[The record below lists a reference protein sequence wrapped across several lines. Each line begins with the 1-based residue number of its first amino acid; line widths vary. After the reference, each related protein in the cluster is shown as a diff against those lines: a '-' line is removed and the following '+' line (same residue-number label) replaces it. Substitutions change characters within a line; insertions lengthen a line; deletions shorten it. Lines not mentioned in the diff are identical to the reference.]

1 LHARSRALAR
11 VRRASAPAMGNC
23 SSADAGP
30 CEAQAPMPSS
40 LLWVKV
46 IRVNGIRTP
55 NRLNGDTIR
64 KCANQVLGRAHSIR
78 IYAVISVG
86 KQQGTTEWADV
97 VDKGV
102 FELNQ
107 PPVPFTLDNIV
118 ANTSTRSSTSRQLT
132 PPSRA
137 RSSSIAVSLASTLLD
152 RRIPEMT
159 VRVYRVRRMCRD
171 ALIGQAALPITT
183 TELAGTSRE
192 HTVDLTNGC
201 GKVSV
206 RFSFNCSLSD
216 LRDLQSVLAAPN
228 ERRSSAKFSRALA
241 QLLQGEDGLQILEK
255 AMPAALVMMA
265 DRDPDGMASTL
276 QCMLVSL
283 CNHVTMLAE
292 GESNSEVMQRL
303 APLSRNIQDFVAEHA
318 PAGED
323 VSALATEWL
332 SDIFTIC
339 ARKTG
344 LMGAWSL
351 DIKEFLEAGARYPGV
366 DHLAPIDSQGRQIQ
380 EWTDSPLSVR
390 KQFTP
395 KGAILGQGM
404 FGTVWR
410 AMDVRNREWYAVKRS
425 QGREVFIGRE
435 RDVTNHVM
443 MNPHPF
449 VVQVFGNYV
458 VEGSARFS
466 LLVMEFCSGGDLQNR
481 INAAHRGSAYSM
493 PAKVWAWIGQIFLGL
508 EHLHVVLDMLV
519 RDLKPANVVFTGH
532 DHAKLTDFGMGRI
545 GSTSTGAFTLQNCP
559 PGSPAYAAPEVVLE
573 RPYDH
578 RADIYSFGVLCWT
591 MLTGGIKV
599 EGPDWCPPSHKFSAH
614 NFKSL
619 AKNHKLLERA
629 IRNPSQAC
637 AQPLPSERAVDMVLA
652 LTRPDP
658 DQRPEHDKV
667 RALALM
673 SALKLPPPE
682 ARRQQVDEWLKTL
695 NQPATRAGVSAG

>member
-1 LHARSRALAR
+1 
-11 VRRASAPAMGNC
+11 
-23 SSADAGP
+23 
-30 CEAQAPMPSS
+30 
-40 LLWVKV
+40 
-46 IRVNGIRTP
+46 
-55 NRLNGDTIR
+55 
-64 KCANQVLGRAHSIR
+64 
-78 IYAVISVG
+78 
-86 KQQGTTEWADV
+86 
-97 VDKGV
+97 
-102 FELNQ
+102 
-107 PPVPFTLDNIV
+107 
-118 ANTSTRSSTSRQLT
+118 
-132 PPSRA
+132 
-137 RSSSIAVSLASTLLD
+137 
-152 RRIPEMT
+152 MT
-159 VRVYRVRRMCRD
+159 VKVYRVRRMCRD
-171 ALIGQAALPITT
+171 ALIGQAALPITS

-192 HTVDLTNGC
+192 QTIDLTNGC
-201 GKVSV
+201 GQVSV

-241 QLLQGEDGLQILEK
+241 QLLQGQDGLQILEK
-255 AMPAALVMMA
+255 AMPAALVMMS
-265 DRDPDGMASTL
+265 DRDADGMASTL

-283 CNHVTMLAE
+283 CNHVTMLSE

-303 APLSRNIQDFVAEHA
+303 APLSRNVQDFVAEHA

-332 SDIFTIC
+332 SDIYSIC

-344 LMGAWSL
+344 LRGAWSL

-395 KGAILGQGM
+395 KASILGQGQ
-404 FGTVWR
+404 FGTVYR

-458 VEGSARFS
+458 VEGSSRFS
-466 LLVMEFCSGGDLQNR
+466 LLVMEFCSRGDMQDR
-481 INAAHRGSAYSM
+481 INAAHAGGTYSL
-493 PAKVWAWIGQIFLGL
+493 PAKVSVWIGQIFLGL
-508 EHLHVVLDMLV
+508 EHLHLVLDMLV
-519 RDLKPANVVFTGH
+519 RDLKPANVVFTAH

-573 RPYDH
+573 KPYDC

-599 EGPDWCPPSHKFSAH
+599 EGPDWCPPSNKFSAH

-619 AKNHKLLERA
+619 AKNHKLLDRA
-629 IRNPSQAC
+629 IRNPSQAG
-637 AQPLPSERAVDMVLA
+637 AQPLPNEKAVDFILA
-652 LTRPDP
+652 ATRPDP
-658 DQRPEHDKV
+658 DQRPEHEKL
-667 RALALM
+667 RGFALM

-682 ARRQQVDEWLKTL
+682 ARRHQVDEWLRALK
-695 NQPATRAGVSAG
+695 QPATRAGVTAG

>member
-1 LHARSRALAR
+1 
-11 VRRASAPAMGNC
+11 MGNC
-23 SSADAGP
+23 STVDGGP
-30 CEAQAPMPSS
+30 CDAQAPMPSS

-55 NRLNGDTIR
+55 NRLNGDTMI
-64 KCANQVLGRAHSIR
+64 KCANKVLGRAHSIR
-78 IYAVISVG
+78 MYAKISVG
-86 KQQGTTEWADV
+86 KQQSRTEEADV
-97 VDKGV
+97 ADHGDLV
-102 FELNQ
+102 LNQ
-107 PPVPFTLDNIV
+107 PPLPFTLDSIV
-118 ANTSTRSSTSRQLT
+118 ANANSSTRGQLT
-132 PPSRA
+132 PPQRN
-137 RSSSIAVSLASTLLD
+137 RSSSVVVSLASTLLD

-159 VRVYRVRRMCRD
+159 VKVYRVRRMCRD
-171 ALIGQAALPITT
+171 AFVGQGVLPISS
-183 TELAGTSRE
+183 TELAGTSKE
-192 HTVDLTNGC
+192 HTIELTNGC
-201 GKVSV
+201 GTVTLKC
-206 RFSFNCSLSD
+206 SFNCSLSD
-216 LRDLQSVLAAPN
+216 LRDLQSVLTAPK
-228 ERRSSAKFSRALA
+228 RTRSSAQFSRALA

-255 AMPAALVMMA
+255 AMPTALVWRCNVGS
-265 DRDPDGMASTL
+265 DRDQMVCTL
-276 QCMLVSL
+276 QAMLVSL
-283 CNHVTMLAE
+283 CNHVTMLSE
-292 GESNSEVMQRL
+292 RESNSEVLKRL

-318 PAGED
+318 PPGED

-332 SDIFTIC
+332 SDVFSYC

-344 LMGAWSL
+344 LKGAMSL
-351 DIKEFLEAGARYPGV
+351 DIQEFLDSGARYPGI
-366 DHLAPIDSQGRQIQ
+366 DHLAPVDSYGRPFQ
-380 EWTDSPLSVR
+380 EWVDAPATVKREFL
-390 KQFTP
+390 P

-410 AMDVRNREWYAVKRS
+410 AMDLRTKQWYAVKRS
-425 QGREVFIGRE
+425 HALSREAFIGRE

-458 VEGSARFS
+458 VEGSARLSF
-466 LLVMEFCSGGDLQNR
+466 LVMEFCSRGDLQNR
-481 INAAHRGSAYSM
+481 INAAHKGPGYKVPVKVSAWM
-493 PAKVWAWIGQIFLGL
+493 GQIFLGL
-508 EHLHVVLDMLV
+508 EHLHLVLDMLV
-519 RDLKPANVVFTGH
+519 RDLKPANVVFSGH

-545 GSTSTGAFTLQNCP
+545 GGTSTGAFTLQNCP
-559 PGSPAYAAPEVVLE
+559 PGSPAYAAPEVVLQ

-591 MLTGGIKV
+591 MLTGGIKC